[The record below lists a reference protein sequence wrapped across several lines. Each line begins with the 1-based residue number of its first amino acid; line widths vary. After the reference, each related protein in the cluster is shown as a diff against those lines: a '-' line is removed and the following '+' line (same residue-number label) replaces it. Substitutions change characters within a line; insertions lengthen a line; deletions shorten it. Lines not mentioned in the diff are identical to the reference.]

1 MYTYIISQFFGKSR
15 IGLNVL
21 LKLPKNTYLFFLQA
35 RDSVPAGP
43 KIVLVPL
50 QSNFKYI
57 YVCPHLEDYHAVY
70 THCIGRTHSLAITSS
85 PPPPPPPACKVG
97 VVSIIELVDLEQTL
111 LYFLAAIYD

>member
-15 IGLNVL
+15 TGLNVM

-43 KIVLVPL
+43 KTVLVPL

-57 YVCPHLEDYHAVY
+57 CIYMFVRTWKIIMPFIHVVLEEC
-70 THCIGRTHSLAITSS
+70 T
-85 PPPPPPPACKVG
+85 P
-97 VVSIIELVDLEQTL
+97 
-111 LYFLAAIYD
+111 